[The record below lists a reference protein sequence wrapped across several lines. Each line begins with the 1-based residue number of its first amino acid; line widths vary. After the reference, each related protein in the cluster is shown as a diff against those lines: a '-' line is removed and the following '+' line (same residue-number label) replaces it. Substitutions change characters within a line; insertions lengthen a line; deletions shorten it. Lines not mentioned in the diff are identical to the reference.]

1 MYKTSQQVLEKK
13 TVLVLFDIKTFC
25 KAKEV
30 EAVGITGE
38 RDQQLSRTKQ
48 KLQSPAHEKGIHVGA
63 NSWLVLN
70 PA

>member
-13 TVLVLFDIKTFC
+13 TVLILFDIKTFC

-38 RDQQLSRTKQ
+38 RDQQLSRTK
-48 KLQSPAHEKGIHVGA
+48 
-63 NSWLVLN
+63 
-70 PA
+70 